1 MKIREVM
8 TRDVKLAKPDS
19 TIEEAAQLM
28 AQIDAGALLIGEN
41 DRLAGVITDRDIAIR
56 GAAQGKDPRTS
67 PVRDIMS
74 GEVKYC
80 FDDQELDEV
89 TRNMGEQ
96 QIRRLAVLN
105 RDKRLVGVVSLGD
118 ITVQAGGAKGGEAL
132 EGISQPG
139 GQHNQAEQAYA
150 AAKPSGKGMA

>member
-1 MKIREVM
+1 MKISDVM
-8 TRDVKLAKPDS
+8 TRDIRLSHPND
-19 TIEEAAQLM
+19 TLEQAAQLM
-28 AQIDAGALLIGEN
+28 AQIDAGALLVADS
-41 DRLAGVITDRDIAIR
+41 DRLVGVITDRDIAVR
-56 GAAQGKDPRTS
+56 GAAKGKDPRTAS
-67 PVRDIMS
+67 VRDAMS

-80 FDDQELDEV
+80 FEDQEIDEV

-118 ITVQAGGAKGGEAL
+118 IAIQAGGAKGGEAL

-139 GQHNQAEQAYA
+139 GQHSQSEQAYA
-150 AAKPSGKGMA
+150 AEKPTGKI